1 MAPDRGRWKT
11 VTFRRLVVV
20 TMVSLA
26 LFPTPLAHAT
36 APSHVRLLGDA
47 VGGVGFGTKQVR
59 ATDELAGMFGSLKT
73 ANLKAIGWCG
83 LTAQSSRRDVLLN
96 FERGRFVGY
105 ELGNASGKLGGQP
118 AVVTASGLRLD
129 DTIAQAEKIYGQ
141 QFITS
146 AAQGGS
152 WKVKTP
158 TGELYGLLVSPPIS
172 GSTDE
177 IDLIGAGDF
186 GCAAMGP

>member
-1 MAPDRGRWKT
+1 
-11 VTFRRLVVV
+11 
-20 TMVSLA
+20 
-26 LFPTPLAHAT
+26 
-36 APSHVRLLGDA
+36 
-47 VGGVGFGTKQVR
+47 
-59 ATDELAGMFGSLKT
+59 MFGSLRT
-73 ANLKAIGWCG
+73 TNLSAIGWCG
-83 LTAQSSRRDVLLN
+83 LTAQSRRRDVLFN

-105 ELGNASGKLGGQP
+105 ELGNASGKPGGQP
-118 AVVTASGLRLD
+118 AVVTASGLLLD
-129 DTIAQAEKIYGQ
+129 DTIAKAEKIYRR

-158 TGELYGLLVSPPIS
+158 TGELYGLLVTPPMS